1 MAQYQYETS
10 LQNRP
15 PIQLGTAALSGL
27 VASPYDLSYG
37 SQHND
42 ILRAKSA
49 QNAANYAVDAD
60 KLNATYDLAQ
70 QQAQQGLVNQGL
82 QVLAADKQQ
91 QDNLRQARMSA
102 MQSFTNGVLGGLFS

>member
-1 MAQYQYETS
+1 MVS
-10 LQNRP
+10 
-15 PIQLGTAALSGL
+15 AALGGL

-49 QNAANYAVDAD
+49 QNSANYAVDAD

-70 QQAQQGLVNQGL
+70 QRAQQSLVNQGL
-82 QVLAADKQQ
+82 QVLANDKQQ
-91 QDNLRQARMSA
+91 QEDLQRARLST
-102 MQSFTNGVLGGLFS
+102 MQGFTNGVLGGLFS